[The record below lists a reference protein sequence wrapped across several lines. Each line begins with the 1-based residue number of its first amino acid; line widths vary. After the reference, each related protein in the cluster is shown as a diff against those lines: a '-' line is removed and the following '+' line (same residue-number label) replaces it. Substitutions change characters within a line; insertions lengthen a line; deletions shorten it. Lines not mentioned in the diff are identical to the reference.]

1 MSVYDGDKVIS
12 PSTAEL
18 FSDTELKISVP
29 SNTEDRNAFYDRLD
43 NIVSPILHDD
53 SEVLRDTIYEG

>member
-1 MSVYDGDKVIS
+1 MSFYDGDKLIS